1 MNGEAHPTAL
11 ICPLISEE
19 MSDSEQS
26 LEAVVIEVENAAE
39 VIRLATAA
47 AFEKWRDDKKILRTK
62 TKRLVVQSS
71 KEIPVTLDGESV
83 NLGTRAEIDFL
94 SKAVKILVPAK

>member
-47 AFEKWRDDKKILRTK
+47 ALRNGAT
-62 TKRLVVQSS
+62 TKRYSAPKQS
-71 KEIPVTLDGESV
+71 G
-83 NLGTRAEIDFL
+83 
-94 SKAVKILVPAK
+94 